1 MSANLDLVRSI
12 YADWE
17 RGDWT
22 HTDWAHPEIEFIVA
36 TGPAPMKGRGVRQM
50 AAAWRDYL
58 SAWEGFRTEVD
69 DYREIDEERVLVL
82 ERYVARGKASG
93 LELGQIGSSAA
104 SLFYVGE
111 GRVRRLVLY
120 NDRESAFADLG
131 LTPEGDA
138 TGE

>member
-1 MSANLDLVRSI
+1 VRSI

-36 TGPAPMKGRGVRQM
+36 TGPAPMKPRGVEQM

-58 SAWEGFRTEVD
+58 SAWGDYLSAWEGFRSELD
-69 DYREIDEERVLVL
+69 AYREIDEERVLVL
-82 ERYVARGKASG
+82 ECYVARGKASG

-104 SLFYVGE
+104 SLFHVGE
-111 GRVRRLVLY
+111 RRVRRLVIY
-120 NDRESAFADLG
+120 NDRESALADLG
-131 LTPEGDA
+131 LE
-138 TGE
+138 E

>member
-1 MSANLDLVRSI
+1 
-12 YADWE
+12 
-17 RGDWT
+17 
-22 HTDWAHPEIEFIVA
+22 
-36 TGPAPMKGRGVRQM
+36 MKRRGVERM
-50 AAAWRDYL
+50 AAGWRDYL

-69 DYREIDEERVLVL
+69 DYREIDAERVLVL

-93 LELGQIGSSAA
+93 LELGQIRSRAA

-131 LTPEGDA
+131 LTLEGE
-138 TGE
+138 G